1 MKKSRNI
8 CLICL
13 AVSDV
18 SMVDF
23 NVYLILMVKDLICN
37 KLDGFIS

>member
-18 SMVDF
+18 SMVDL